1 MPPLISQEEALRLGR
16 IEDHAEIEAL
26 VERAWRVRLERFGD
40 STDMCSLVNAKSGGC
55 AEDCGFC
62 SQSRFAEADTPMHAM
77 MTPEQILEHAR
88 AAEAAGAHRFCM
100 VTQGQGLSKRDFQ
113 NVLDG
118 ARLVAEHTN
127 LKRCVSVG
135 HMSSARAHALKE
147 AGVQRVHHNVET
159 AESYYH

>member
-1 MPPLISQEEALRLGR
+1 MPSLISREEALRLGE
-16 IEDHAEIEAL
+16 IEDRAEIEAL

-88 AAEAAGAHRFCM
+88 AADMWPIETQRFRFVCCETRRAPARM
-100 VTQGQGLSKRDFQ
+100 VSKSRLERPCPWVTMQ
-113 NVLDG
+113 N
-118 ARLVAEHTN
+118 R
-127 LKRCVSVG
+127 
-135 HMSSARAHALKE
+135 
-147 AGVQRVHHNVET
+147 
-159 AESYYH
+159 

>member
-1 MPPLISQEEALRLGR
+1 MAPLITFDEALRLGDLTGR
-16 IEDHAEIEAL
+16 DEIMGV
-26 VERAWRVRLERFGD
+26 VERAWKVRRENFGD

-62 SQSRFAEADTPMHAM
+62 AQSRYAEADTPMHAM
-77 MTPEQILEHAR
+77 MGPEQMLEHAR

-100 VTQGQGLSKRDFQ
+100 VTQGQGLSKRDFEK
-113 NVLDG
+113 VLAG

-135 HMSSARAHALKE
+135 HISAEAAAALE
-147 AGVQRVHHNVET
+147 A
-159 AESYYH
+159 A